1 MEGLLESTA
10 REVLEFTTEAV
21 FSERYARKSGL
32 LQQADPRVKL
42 LSLLILVTVVVS
54 LRNIYVILF
63 FYTVPLIFALLSHI
77 RVSYFIKRVWF
88 FIPVFTGLIAV
99 PSIFMIPGRP
109 VFTLPFTEWSASWEG
124 LTWAA
129 LFTLRVATAVSYAIL
144 FTMTTR
150 WKDFVSALT
159 SLRVPGAVITITT
172 LAYRY
177 IFLLA
182 KLLLDSMHARRS
194 RLAGNL
200 GLVESWKEAGKHMG
214 ATFIKANSLGEEVY
228 YAMLARGYS
237 NDTLR
242 SEELKIGKT
251 DYALAVFTLIL
262 LALAVVTTEVF
273 R

>member
-1 MEGLLESTA
+1 
-10 REVLEFTTEAV
+10 
-21 FSERYARKSGL
+21 
-32 LQQADPRVKL
+32 
-42 LSLLILVTVVVS
+42 
-54 LRNIYVILF
+54 
-63 FYTVPLIFALLSHI
+63 
-77 RVSYFIKRVWF
+77 
-88 FIPVFTGLIAV
+88 
-99 PSIFMIPGRP
+99 
-109 VFTLPFTEWSASWEG
+109 
-124 LTWAA
+124 
-129 LFTLRVATAVSYAIL
+129 
-144 FTMTTR
+144 MTTR

-194 RLAGNL
+194 RLAGDL

-237 NDTLR
+237 NETLR
-242 SEELKIGKT
+242 SEGLKIEKT

>member
-1 MEGLLESTA
+1 MGGFLESTA

-21 FSERYARKSGL
+21 FSERYARKNGL
-32 LQQADPRVKL
+32 LQRADPRVKL
-42 LSLLILVTVVVS
+42 LSLLILVTAVVS
-54 LRNIYVILF
+54 LRNIYIILF
-63 FYTVPLIFALLSHI
+63 FYIIPPVFAILSHV
-77 RVSYFIKRVWF
+77 RVSEFVKRVWF
-88 FIPVFTGLIAV
+88 FVPLFTGLIAI

-109 VFTLPFTEWSASWEG
+109 ILTVPLTGWSASWEG
-124 LTWAA
+124 LVWAA

-150 WKDFVSALT
+150 WRDFVSALS
-159 SLRVPGAVITITT
+159 SLKVPGVLITITT

-194 RLAGNL
+194 RLAGDM
-200 GLVESWKEAGKHMG
+200 GLVESWKEAGKHIG

-237 NDTLR
+237 NESLHPDG
-242 SEELKIGKT
+242 LKIERA
-251 DYALAVFTLIL
+251 DYALAAFTLIL
-262 LALAVVTTEVF
+262 LILAVVGTEVF